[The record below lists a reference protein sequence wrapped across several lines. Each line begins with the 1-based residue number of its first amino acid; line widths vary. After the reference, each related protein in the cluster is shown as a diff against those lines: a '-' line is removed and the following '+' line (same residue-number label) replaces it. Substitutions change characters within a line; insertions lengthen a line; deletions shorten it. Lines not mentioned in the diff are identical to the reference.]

1 MEREIISAET
11 KLLDRLSVNGAPPG
25 DAPKV
30 VVIVAHPDDE
40 IIGAGARLSRLKGV
54 TVIHVTNGAPRE
66 PDYTLRTGFAT
77 GDEYRGARR
86 EECLSALG
94 LAGVAPEQVRE
105 LDFADQEAT
114 FNLIPITR
122 RLVEILREVRPEA
135 VLTHSYEGGHPD
147 HDATAFA
154 VHTARR
160 LLEGEFTRP
169 PEVLELTSYYS
180 RGGQMVTSDF
190 LPFRGYGVRTVRL
203 SKEERELKRRMF
215 DCFVTQQEVLRW
227 FPIGVE
233 RYRAA
238 PPYDFTCPP
247 HEGRLHY
254 EYFSWGIKSARWRTL
269 AHEALSRLQ
278 NKESALR
285 ASAHA

>member
-1 MEREIISAET
+1 MEREVISVGA
-11 KLLDRLSVNGAPPG
+11 KLLDRLSANDAAPG

-40 IIGAGARLSRLKGV
+40 IIGAGARLSSLKGV

-66 PDYTLRTGFAT
+66 LDCALRACFAT
-77 GDEYRGARR
+77 GDEYAGARR

-105 LDFADQEAT
+105 LEFADQEAI

-122 RLVEILREVRPEA
+122 RLVEILRELGPEA

-154 VHTARR
+154 VHTALR

-180 RGGQMVTSDF
+180 CGGRMVTSDF
-190 LPFRGYGVRTVRL
+190 LPFRGFGVRTFRL
-203 SKEERELKRRMF
+203 SKEARELKQRMF
-215 DCFVTQQEVLRW
+215 DCFVTQREVLRW

-238 PPYDFTCPP
+238 PPYDFTRPP
-247 HEGRLHY
+247 HDGRLHY
-254 EYFSWGIKSARWRTL
+254 EYFDWGIRGARWRTL
-269 AHEALSRLQ
+269 AHEAISRLQ
-278 NKESALR
+278 NEGG
-285 ASAHA
+285 

>member
-1 MEREIISAET
+1 MEREIISADA
-11 KLLDRLSVNGAPPG
+11 KLLDRLSANGAASG
-25 DAPKV
+25 AAPKV

-66 PDYTLRTGFAT
+66 PDYTLRVGFAT

-154 VHTARR
+154 VHTARS

-203 SKEERELKRRMF
+203 SKEERELKRGMF

-238 PPYDFTCPP
+238 PPYDFTRPP

-254 EYFSWGIKSARWRTL
+254 EYFSWSIKGARWRTL

>member
-1 MEREIISAET
+1 MGA
-11 KLLDRLSVNGAPPG
+11 KLLDRLSANGDAPG

-40 IIGAGARLSRLKGV
+40 IIGAGARLSSLKGV
-54 TVIHVTNGAPRE
+54 TVIHVTNGAPR
-66 PDYTLRTGFAT
+66 DLDCALRACFAT
-77 GDEYRGARR
+77 SDEYAGARR

-114 FNLIPITR
+114 FNLVPITR
-122 RLVEILREVRPEA
+122 RLVEILREVGPEA

-160 LLEGEFTRP
+160 LLEGEFTCP

-180 RGGQMVTSDF
+180 QGGQIVTSDF
-190 LPFRGYGVRTVRL
+190 LPFRGYDVRTVRL
-203 SKEERELKRRMF
+203 SKEARELKRRMF
-215 DCFVTQQEVLRW
+215 DCFATQREVLHW

-238 PPYDFTCPP
+238 PPYDFIHPP
-247 HEGRLHY
+247 HVGRLHY
-254 EYFSWGIKSARWRTL
+254 EYFNWGIKGARWRTL

-278 NKESALR
+278 NEQSGVR
-285 ASAHA
+285 ASAQAS

>member
-1 MEREIISAET
+1 MEREDISVGA
-11 KLLDRLSVNGAPPG
+11 KLLDRLSANCAAPG

-40 IIGAGARLSRLKGV
+40 IIGAGARLSSLKGV
-54 TVIHVTNGAPRE
+54 TVIHVTNGAPR
-66 PDYTLRTGFAT
+66 DLDNALRACFAT
-77 GDEYRGARR
+77 GYEYAGARR

-122 RLVEILREVRPEA
+122 RVVEILREVGPEA

-160 LLEGEFTRP
+160 LLEGEFARP

-180 RGGQMVTSDF
+180 CGGRMVTSDF
-190 LPFRGYGVRTVRL
+190 LPFRGYGVRTFRL
-203 SKEERELKRRMF
+203 SKEARELKQRMF
-215 DCFVTQQEVLRW
+215 DCFVTQREVLRW

-238 PPYDFTCPP
+238 PPYDFTRPP

-254 EYFSWGIKSARWRTL
+254 EYFNWGIRGARWRTL
-269 AHEALSRLQ
+269 AHEAISRLQ
-278 NKESALR
+278 NEVGL
-285 ASAHA
+285 

>member
-1 MEREIISAET
+1 
-11 KLLDRLSVNGAPPG
+11 
-25 DAPKV
+25 
-30 VVIVAHPDDE
+30 VAHPDDE
-40 IIGAGARLSRLKGV
+40 IIGAGARLSSLKGV

-66 PDYTLRTGFAT
+66 LDCALRACFAT
-77 GDEYRGARR
+77 GDEYAGARR

-122 RLVEILREVRPEA
+122 RLVEIFREVGPEV

-180 RGGQMVTSDF
+180 CGGRMVTSDF
-190 LPFRGYGVRTVRL
+190 LPFRGYGVRTFRL
-203 SKEERELKRRMF
+203 PKEARELKQRMF
-215 DCFVTQQEVLRW
+215 DCFVTQREVLRW

-238 PPYDFTCPP
+238 PPYDFTRPP
-247 HEGRLHY
+247 HDGRLHY
-254 EYFSWGIKSARWRTL
+254 EYFDWGIRGARWRTL
-269 AHEALSRLQ
+269 AHEAISRLQ
-278 NKESALR
+278 NEGG
-285 ASAHA
+285 

>member
-1 MEREIISAET
+1 MGA
-11 KLLDRLSVNGAPPG
+11 KLLDRLSANGDAPG

-40 IIGAGARLSRLKGV
+40 IIGAGARLSSLKGV

-66 PDYTLRTGFAT
+66 LDCALRACFAT
-77 GDEYRGARR
+77 GDEYAGARR

-122 RLVEILREVRPEA
+122 RVVEILREVGPEA

-180 RGGQMVTSDF
+180 CGGRMVTSDF
-190 LPFRGYGVRTVRL
+190 LPFRGYGVRTFRL
-203 SKEERELKRRMF
+203 SKEARELKRRMF
-215 DCFVTQQEVLRW
+215 DCFVTQREVLRW

-238 PPYDFTCPP
+238 PPYDFTRPP

-254 EYFSWGIKSARWRTL
+254 EYFNWGIRGARWRTL
-269 AHEALSRLQ
+269 AHEAISRLQ
-278 NKESALR
+278 NEGG
-285 ASAHA
+285 

>member
-1 MEREIISAET
+1 MEREIISADA
-11 KLLDRLSVNGAPPG
+11 KLLDRLSANGAASG
-25 DAPKV
+25 AAPKV

-66 PDYTLRTGFAT
+66 PDYTLRVGFAT

-180 RGGQMVTSDF
+180 LGRQMVTSDF
-190 LPFRGYGVRTVRL
+190 LPFRGYGVKTVRL

-238 PPYDFTCPP
+238 PPYDFTRPP

-254 EYFSWGIKSARWRTL
+254 EYFSWGIKGARWRTL

>member
-1 MEREIISAET
+1 MEREVISVGA
-11 KLLDRLSVNGAPPG
+11 KLLDRLSANGAAPG
-25 DAPKV
+25 DASKV

-40 IIGAGARLSRLKGV
+40 IIGAGAGLSSLNGV
-54 TVIHVTNGAPRE
+54 TVIHVTNGAPRDL
-66 PDYTLRTGFAT
+66 DYALRACFAT
-77 GDEYRGARR
+77 GDEYAGARR

-105 LDFADQEAT
+105 LEFADQEAI

-122 RLVEILREVRPEA
+122 RLVEILRELGPEA

-154 VHTARR
+154 VHTALR

-180 RGGQMVTSDF
+180 CGGRMVTSDF
-190 LPFRGYGVRTVRL
+190 LPFRGFGVRTFRL
-203 SKEERELKRRMF
+203 SKEARELKQRMF
-215 DCFVTQQEVLRW
+215 DCFVTQREVLRW

-238 PPYDFTCPP
+238 PPYDFTRPP

-254 EYFSWGIKSARWRTL
+254 EYFNWGIRGARWRTL
-269 AHEALSRLQ
+269 AHEAISRLQ
-278 NKESALR
+278 NEGG
-285 ASAHA
+285 